1 MVRRMTNVRKTIGL
15 PMVLILLLILG
26 MTCSAVA
33 APKVTLEWWT
43 HNWGDAFGDWIQATI
58 ESFEAKNPDVKIKW
72 VDVKEINETYLTA
85 AIGGQAPDVFLNYGP
100 QVFTEKGLLLDLTP
114 YLTEDVKAGFIDMVW
129 TLEEPV
135 TGDGFY
141 AVPFYTDGPPPLW
154 YNKEILA
161 DAGIDL
167 EKGLPSNDFEL
178 LDMSVKIHQ
187 ATGKYGFAF
196 KTSGWGNYGP
206 MRIFQSHDL
215 DIFQD
220 GNINLASD
228 EAVEIL
234 EKWVWAYQNGGI
246 PPEATTGVSRDDL
259 NWFLEERAAMVM
271 LGGWICRYFPP
282 SFTEERLGV
291 TLQPRGRSGK
301 VWGSPYNWWSVSAGS
316 KHPKEAVDFA
326 IFLATDPG
334 VVVAWTKAV
343 GAIIPMSK
351 AAFEDPYFTAAP
363 QTWAEKARGVQAEMQ
378 MNWPVMPNVPLVS
391 NWVELK
397 TILKE
402 KVDQAFAGQITARK
416 ALEEAEKEWEL
427 VLGY

>member
-167 EKGLPSNDFEL
+167 DKGLPSNDFEL

-220 GNINLASD
+220 GKHLNTF
-228 EAVEIL
+228 
-234 EKWVWAYQNGGI
+234 
-246 PPEATTGVSRDDL
+246 AT
-259 NWFLEERAAMVM
+259 
-271 LGGWICRYFPP
+271 
-282 SFTEERLGV
+282 
-291 TLQPRGRSGK
+291 PRWRCL
-301 VWGSPYNWWSVSAGS
+301 P
-316 KHPKEAVDFA
+316 HFC
-326 IFLATDPG
+326 
-334 VVVAWTKAV
+334 VVAN
-343 GAIIPMSK
+343 M
-351 AAFEDPYFTAAP
+351 D
-363 QTWAEKARGVQAEMQ
+363 
-378 MNWPVMPNVPLVS
+378 
-391 NWVELK
+391 
-397 TILKE
+397 
-402 KVDQAFAGQITARK
+402 
-416 ALEEAEKEWEL
+416 
-427 VLGY
+427 